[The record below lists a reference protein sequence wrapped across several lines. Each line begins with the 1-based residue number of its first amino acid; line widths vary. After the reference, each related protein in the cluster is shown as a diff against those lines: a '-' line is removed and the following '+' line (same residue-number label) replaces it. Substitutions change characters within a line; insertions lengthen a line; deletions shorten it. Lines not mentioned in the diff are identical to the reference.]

1 MGRLTRDVEMRQTPN
16 GVSLARF
23 SIAVNR
29 RFAGKD
35 AQQQADFIN
44 CVAWRQTGE
53 FIARYF
59 QKGSMIA
66 VVGSIQS
73 RSWDGNDG
81 KKQYATEVVVDEAYF
96 TGSRAESGTQG
107 GGNYQNQG
115 FNQGGFNAPQSQPA
129 QGSEPNFGDDF
140 DMAIFRTL
148 TVRKTICHSNIRV
161 IKIDRR
167 KITWLKEMTDHRE
180 QEDLR
185 KRFVCSA

>member
-96 TGSRAESGTQG
+96 TGSRAES
-107 GGNYQNQG
+107 
-115 FNQGGFNAPQSQPA
+115 AVWLASEVRLRA
-129 QGSEPNFGDDF
+129 QGPAVHFPNNAAGQKSL
-140 DMAIFRTL
+140 AIL
-148 TVRKTICHSNIRV
+148 SHSP
-161 IKIDRR
+161 
-167 KITWLKEMTDHRE
+167 
-180 QEDLR
+180 
-185 KRFVCSA
+185 

>member
-1 MGRLTRDVEMRQTPN
+1 MNKVILMGRLTRDVEMRQTPS

-53 FIARYF
+53 FISRYF

-73 RSWDGNDG
+73 RSWDGQDG

-96 TGSRAESGTQG
+96 TGSRAETGTHGSG
-107 GGNYQNQG
+107 YQNQN
-115 FNQGGFNAPQSQPA
+115 FGGSGQSDFIAPAPEQNSQ
-129 QGSEPNFGDDF
+129 PNFGDDF
-140 DMAIFRTL
+140 DMDGFADL
-148 TVRKTICHSNIRV
+148 DGS
-161 IKIDRR
+161 
-167 KITWLKEMTDHRE
+167 
-180 QEDLR
+180 EDDLP
-185 KRFVCSA
+185 F

>member
-1 MGRLTRDVEMRQTPN
+1 MNKAILMGRLTRDVEMRQTPN
-16 GVSLARF
+16 GVALARF

-73 RSWDGNDG
+73 RSWDGQDG

-96 TGSRAESGTQG
+96 TGSKSESGTQG
-107 GGNYQNQG
+107 SGFNNQNQG
-115 FNQGGFNAPQSQPA
+115 FNQGGGFNNAPQPQNNS
-129 QGSEPNFGDDF
+129 GTEPNFGGDF
-140 DMAIFRTL
+140 DMDGFSDL
-148 TVRKTICHSNIRV
+148 DGS
-161 IKIDRR
+161 
-167 KITWLKEMTDHRE
+167 
-180 QEDLR
+180 EDDLP
-185 KRFVCSA
+185 F

>member
-1 MGRLTRDVEMRQTPN
+1 MNKVILMGRLTRDVEMRQTPN

-81 KKQYATEVVVDEAYF
+81 KKQYATEVIVDEAYF
-96 TGSRAESGTQG
+96 TGSKSENST
-107 GGNYQNQG
+107 GGNTDFSDSGLDNL
-115 FNQGGFNAPQSQPA
+115 NSQYGEDFA
-129 QGSEPNFGDDF
+129 TIGD
-140 DMAIFRTL
+140 
-148 TVRKTICHSNIRV
+148 
-161 IKIDRR
+161 
-167 KITWLKEMTDHRE
+167 E
-180 QEDLR
+180 EDLP
-185 KRFVCSA
+185 F

>member
-1 MGRLTRDVEMRQTPN
+1 MNKVILMGRLTRDVEMRQTPN

-81 KKQYATEVVVDEAYF
+81 KKQYATEVIVDEAHF
-96 TGSRAESGTQG
+96 TGSKSENST
-107 GGNYQNQG
+107 GGNTDFSDSGLDNL
-115 FNQGGFNAPQSQPA
+115 NSQYGEDFA
-129 QGSEPNFGDDF
+129 TIGD
-140 DMAIFRTL
+140 
-148 TVRKTICHSNIRV
+148 
-161 IKIDRR
+161 
-167 KITWLKEMTDHRE
+167 E
-180 QEDLR
+180 EDLP
-185 KRFVCSA
+185 F

>member
-81 KKQYATEVVVDEAYF
+81 KKQYATEVIVDEAYF
-96 TGSRAESGTQG
+96 TGSKSENST
-107 GGNYQNQG
+107 GGNTDFSDSGLDNL
-115 FNQGGFNAPQSQPA
+115 NSQYGEDFA
-129 QGSEPNFGDDF
+129 TIGD
-140 DMAIFRTL
+140 
-148 TVRKTICHSNIRV
+148 
-161 IKIDRR
+161 
-167 KITWLKEMTDHRE
+167 E
-180 QEDLR
+180 EDLP
-185 KRFVCSA
+185 F